1 MKLAILIAL
10 LAGLGPMVQARNHM
24 RRAVETFGDGTDERP
39 STRMYN
45 ATTYPPLTNKE
56 TDDLLYLV
64 EEEKMT
70 RDVIAFFLQSYDVR
84 VFERIMTMERRH
96 MNMIRR
102 AMSTS
107 RVAHPTFPVQ
117 AGNYT
122 VSNLRTIY
130 TDMTQDVTTLQDAL
144 LNAAALAEISIIDLR
159 DAISDLSG
167 VQPRLATLYN
177 SLLLASEGN
186 LRSFAGILELLDE
199 EDYQAQND
207 DMDQEDVDVILH
219 HGWHKAG

>member
-10 LAGLGPMVQARNHM
+10 LAGLGPMVQATNHM
-24 RRAVETFGDGTDERP
+24 RRAAETLGDGTVERP
-39 STRMYN
+39 SIRMYN
-45 ATTYPPLTNKE
+45 ATTYPALTSQE
-56 TDDLLYLV
+56 AFDLLYLV

-70 RDVIAFFLQSYDVR
+70 RDVIAFFWQRYDVR
-84 VFERIMTMERRH
+84 VFERIMTTERRH
-96 MNMIRR
+96 MNMIQR

-130 TDMTQDVTTLQDAL
+130 TDMTQDVTSLQGAL
-144 LNAAALAEISIIDLR
+144 LNSAALAEISILDLR
-159 DAISDLSG
+159 DAISHLSG
-167 VQPRLATLYN
+167 KQPRLATLYN
-177 SLLLASEGN
+177 SLLLASESH

-199 EDYQAQND
+199 EDYEAQNP

-219 HGWHKAG
+219 HGWHKAA